1 MRRNPLGENGKMPG
15 DETLTSQVRRM
26 TKIIPNPPKIE
37 IDFTDAQLTGQG
49 GWALLSRVARR
60 LDLPRRLSEAVGLKR
75 RRRGASDAE
84 MLWSLIASLAAG
96 NGALS
101 DVDALRSDAVG
112 CRLLG
117 LAQAPSSR
125 RLGEYLCRFGSAE
138 VAALQAVVRDVT
150 RRLSP
155 AVIAHEAARRGYV
168 PVFVDGSAI
177 EVGGALFEGADKGY
191 DGTRQYW
198 LHGVFVGPLWVSGRL
213 HPGGVG
219 VTRGWREQLADDVA
233 PLLDGSAPVWVC
245 ADNAYY
251 RRDFVGYC
259 RERGWDY
266 SVSVTHGVY
275 RRPILDVLE
284 GLDETAWE
292 DIGLGES
299 ATRVR
304 YRPGGWKTQDYV
316 VVRRLH
322 DGPQR
327 CLLPSYTVILTSC
340 ADLDLAETVRRHR
353 GKQGQENAFKGPLI
367 DLDLHHPPCRGFRAN
382 QAFYACGQIAQL
394 LLRAVQYELLP
405 VAARTHGLRT
415 LIRHLIRTVARL
427 VRSGRRWRLN
437 FAKTNC
443 RLDWLLYAAWQL
455 E

>member
-15 DETLTSQVRRM
+15 DEALTSQVRRM

-49 GWALLSRVARR
+49 GWALLSRAARR
-60 LDLPRRLSEAVGLKR
+60 LDLPRRLSETVGLKR
-75 RRRGASDAE
+75 SRRGASDAE

-101 DVDALRSDAVG
+101 DVDALRTDAVN

-125 RLGEYLCRFGSAE
+125 RLGEYLCRFDSAE

-155 AVIAHEAARRGYV
+155 AVIAHEVERRGYV

-177 EVGGALFEGADKGY
+177 EVDGALFEGADKGY
-191 DGTRQYW
+191 NGTRQYW

-213 HPGGVG
+213 HPGGV
-219 VTRGWREQLADDVA
+219 A
-233 PLLDGSAPVWVC
+233 PLLNGSAPVWMH

-251 RRDFVGYC
+251 RRDFVRYC

-275 RRPILDVLE
+275 RRPILGVVE
-284 GLDETAWE
+284 GLDESAWE
-292 DIGLGES
+292 DIGLGE
-299 ATRVR
+299 
-304 YRPGGWKTQDYV
+304 
-316 VVRRLH
+316 
-322 DGPQR
+322 
-327 CLLPSYTVILTSC
+327 
-340 ADLDLAETVRRHR
+340 
-353 GKQGQENAFKGPLI
+353 
-367 DLDLHHPPCRGFRAN
+367 
-382 QAFYACGQIAQL
+382 
-394 LLRAVQYELLP
+394 
-405 VAARTHGLRT
+405 
-415 LIRHLIRTVARL
+415 
-427 VRSGRRWRLN
+427 
-437 FAKTNC
+437 
-443 RLDWLLYAAWQL
+443 
-455 E
+455 